1 MKILEGE
8 EIATKSTEAMKVQS
22 SLWDAESPCPEI
34 CVSERRPQNEVPLCD
49 LGHQGSIWTLAHT
62 RWNTECS
69 GLEFVCLGLYLH
81 LFLIYYNQTAHLW
94 RVERVS
100 ESIFPCVKSL

>member
-22 SLWDAESPCPEI
+22 SLWEAESPCPEI
-34 CVSERRPQNEVPLCD
+34 CASERCPQNEVPLCD

-62 RWNTECS
+62 RWKSALDWSSSVWDFIFIFSLYITTRLLTS
-69 GLEFVCLGLYLH
+69 GG
-81 LFLIYYNQTAHLW
+81 
-94 RVERVS
+94 
-100 ESIFPCVKSL
+100 